1 MKGES
6 NSAIKISKVL
16 LGNFI
21 TKLTFIGVYFHK
33 FGEGLL
39 YKDMVKTKAA
49 KSQKVLPPWVTTHE
63 SWKFGVLCRIFR

>member
-16 LGNFI
+16 LG
-21 TKLTFIGVYFHK
+21 KPTFIGVYFHK

-49 KSQKVLPPWVTTHE
+49 KSQKVLPPWVATHE